1 MNNFN
6 LKKYLAEGKLN
17 EEKISLPR
25 EVFSDEELDFATDSI
40 VALHK
45 KLNPGLDDNKT
56 MALIN
61 YVEALMTEMY

>member
-1 MNNFN
+1 MDNFN

-17 EEKISLPR
+17 EEKNPKPY

-45 KLNPGLDDNKT
+45 KLNPGLDNNKT
-56 MALIN
+56 KNLIN
-61 YVEALMTEMY
+61 NNEA